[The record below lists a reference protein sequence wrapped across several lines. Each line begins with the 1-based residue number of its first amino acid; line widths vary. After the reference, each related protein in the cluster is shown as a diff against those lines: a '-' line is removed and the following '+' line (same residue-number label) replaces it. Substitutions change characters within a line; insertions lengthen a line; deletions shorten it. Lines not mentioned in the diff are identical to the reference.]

1 MSASERLCRN
11 HHAAEKHT
19 RTPDSSDTYGVVST
33 RTAPSSR
40 SGSTSF
46 GEAMNKPHYTERYR
60 DRAGIFFKTCY
71 ETRRIGENEENELQ
85 ILKSM
90 RNDLSYFGEADFI
103 NAYRDQMESQS
114 MRNFLSWLEEAKAI
128 ASVKW

>member
-46 GEAMNKPHYTERYR
+46 GEAMNKPL
-60 DRAGIFFKTCY
+60 GMGF
-71 ETRRIGENEENELQ
+71 
-85 ILKSM
+85 
-90 RNDLSYFGEADFI
+90 
-103 NAYRDQMESQS
+103 
-114 MRNFLSWLEEAKAI
+114 
-128 ASVKW
+128 SVFVISLVA